1 MRRGEV
7 CRGVESASK
16 LVRSPCRPVEFRKYL
31 GAVKHHDFHSAD
43 EASSPSSAI
52 EALTFNRLFDQFG
65 PLLPVEDA
73 WKLLHFPTR
82 DSFNRAIL
90 KGRLPLRLI
99 RPPGRRVGF
108 LATVAVA
115 AYLATLATDAA
126 EEDSTM

>member
-1 MRRGEV
+1 M
-7 CRGVESASK
+7 
-16 LVRSPCRPVEFRKYL
+16 
-31 GAVKHHDFHSAD
+31 KHHDFHSIRRD
-43 EASSPSSAI
+43 SSLVSVI
-52 EALTFNRLFDQFG
+52 ETRTFDRLFDQFG

-108 LATVAVA
+108 LATVDVA
-115 AYLATLATDAA
+115 AYLATLATAA
-126 EEDSTM
+126 VEEDSTM

>member
-1 MRRGEV
+1 M
-7 CRGVESASK
+7 
-16 LVRSPCRPVEFRKYL
+16 RSPCWSVEFQKYS
-31 GAVKHHDFHSAD
+31 GAVKRHDFHSANK
-43 EASSPSSAI
+43 APSPAAVI
-52 EALTFNRLFDQFG
+52 EVLTFNRLFHQFG

-115 AYLATLATDAA
+115 AYLATLATDAV